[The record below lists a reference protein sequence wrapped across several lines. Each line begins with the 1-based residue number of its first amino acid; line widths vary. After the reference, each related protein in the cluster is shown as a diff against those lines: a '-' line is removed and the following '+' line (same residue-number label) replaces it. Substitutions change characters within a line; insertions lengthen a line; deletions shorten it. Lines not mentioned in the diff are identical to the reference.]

1 MLDGFGKIGA
11 PLKLLLGSTEQILA
25 LMRQMTE
32 STDAMATNVA
42 HIRDNT
48 AAMSK
53 RIDELATRA
62 EAALAA
68 AEAGAPAVAAAPAA
82 KPQRAAKRSTRKPPA

>member
-11 PLKLLLGSTEQILA
+11 PLKLLLGSTEEILA
-25 LMRQMTE
+25 LLRQMTE
-32 STDAMATNVA
+32 STDAMATHVA

-62 EAALAA
+62 ESALGAS
-68 AEAGAPAVAAAPAA
+68 EAVAAPAA
-82 KPQRAAKRSTRKPPA
+82 KPKRAARRATGKPPA